1 METDIQ
7 SADVAIQN
15 AHTQIDKLQ
24 KDVGKI
30 QDKMADVEVCRI
42 PAVIFILNANTFI
55 QAKHAKAEARLQEE
69 RATLTRFDKELK
81 ELDDAI
87 KVQKKGISDAELSV
101 KRLEHEIGALE
112 KDKITQGTNMANLEK
127 QYDWIREEC
136 Q

>member
-1 METDIQ
+1 M
-7 SADVAIQN
+7 
-15 AHTQIDKLQ
+15 Q

-30 QDKMADVEVCRI
+30 QDKMTNVEVCHVLAASVVLG
-42 PAVIFILNANTFI
+42 PNPFM

-69 RATLTRFDKELK
+69 RATLTQFDNELK

-87 KVQKKGISDAELSV
+87 KVHKKGISDAELNV
-101 KRLEHEIGALE
+101 KRLDHEIGTLE
-112 KDKITQGTNMANLEK
+112 KEKTTQAGVITNLEK